1 MRGGTFPNQIG
12 ASLKVAR
19 IETVTLISDLDQS
32 TADETVTFGL
42 DGKNY
47 QIDLSEGQAG
57 QLRELL
63 SPYLAASRR
72 AGNGTGGNKARAPRA
87 SAHRGDQGAVRAW
100 ARDNGYPDLAD
111 RGRVPAKVLQA
122 YAAAH

>member
-72 AGNGTGGNKARAPRA
+72 AGNGTAGGKARAPRA
-87 SAHRGDQGAVRAW
+87 SARRGDQGAVRAW